1 MQIICPLLLA
11 TSWSLTDKDCL
22 NPQSMSFNILY
33 KSFLL
38 IHKALA
44 WFPPPWSPCW
54 VAESCSGLS
63 ERQRRVCWKML
74 KAGHE
79 TAPALLPAS
88 LLQFAEAADFYFLLT
103 DFFFLIFFIILY
115 SPRLASFHFLM
126 KSWFQV
132 MWPSSGWSLVPC
144 DLIQPYSYT
153 SLLQEVFL
161 LVKRRALRHQ
171 HVSRENALSWPNQPC
186 LAGSSFPSWKT
197 RLLPYCKLALAGVG
211 RKPWQLSAGQGSLAA
226 FPAVMH
232 FTPKCTCYLEK
243 RALLRRLCRVRGK
256 EAAAVGFG
264 RLCWGAR
271 AGTAGEAQPAVGAST
286 KGGFAAAVPQCC
298 F

>member
-11 TSWSLTDKDCL
+11 TSWSLTDKDWL

-44 WFPPPWSPCW
+44 WFPPPRSPCW

-103 DFFFLIFFIILY
+103 DFFKKNFYYSLFSSTCQLSFSYEELVSGDVALVRAVFSPVWSDTALFLHL
-115 SPRLASFHFLM
+115 
-126 KSWFQV
+126 
-132 MWPSSGWSLVPC
+132 PSAGGFS
-144 DLIQPYSYT
+144 
-153 SLLQEVFL
+153 
-161 LVKRRALRHQ
+161 
-171 HVSRENALSWPNQPC
+171 SRETES
-186 LAGSSFPSWKT
+186 T
-197 RLLPYCKLALAGVG
+197 
-211 RKPWQLSAGQGSLAA
+211 
-226 FPAVMH
+226 
-232 FTPKCTCYLEK
+232 
-243 RALLRRLCRVRGK
+243 
-256 EAAAVGFG
+256 
-264 RLCWGAR
+264 
-271 AGTAGEAQPAVGAST
+271 TAPT
-286 KGGFAAAVPQCC
+286 H
-298 F
+298 

>member
-1 MQIICPLLLA
+1 MKSLLGGWELFGAVWKAKTCLLEDAEGWSRNCPRAA
-11 TSWSLTDKDCL
+11 TS
-22 NPQSMSFNILY
+22 
-33 KSFLL
+33 FLAA
-38 IHKALA
+38 ICRSC
-44 WFPPPWSPCW
+44 WFLFPTYW
-54 VAESCSGLS
+54 
-63 ERQRRVCWKML
+63 
-74 KAGHE
+74 
-79 TAPALLPAS
+79 
-88 LLQFAEAADFYFLLT
+88 FI
-103 DFFFLIFFIILY
+103 FFFNFFIILY

-132 MWPSSGWSLVPC
+132 MWPSSGRSLVPC